1 MTLDHTVPEFYILGG
16 VGVKDDCWDYHEK
29 GHCSACTLMDLHLGC
44 ISKVMEKQTSLYLVI
59 LL

>member
-44 ISKVMEKQTSLYLVI
+44 ISKVMEKQT
-59 LL
+59 